1 MAKKQPARSTK
12 AWSPDA
18 PLKVDW
24 SKVSDKDGRAT
35 PPAEKL
41 EHADNPLVSQG
52 GSQKHP
58 ATPANHQSHIR
69 QKKV

>member
-24 SKVSDKDGRAT
+24 SKVSEKDGRAT